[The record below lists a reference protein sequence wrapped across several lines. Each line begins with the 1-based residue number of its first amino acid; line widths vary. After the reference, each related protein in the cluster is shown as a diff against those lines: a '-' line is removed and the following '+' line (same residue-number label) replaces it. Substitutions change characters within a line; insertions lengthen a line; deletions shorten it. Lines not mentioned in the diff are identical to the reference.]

1 MCGLLH
7 EKKSL
12 ANMCLN
18 VLNLT
23 LINLTDTFRL
33 QSKWSVGVEKIKSY
47 FLIVSWP
54 SCSKIQKQSSRKVP
68 KVTSAEANT
77 LSAVCGCPVS
87 VCAVQ
92 PCHVQTDLQLTKT
105 QRHMRDRGFICS
117 NVIIRRLRLAK
128 AYIFGP
134 TFEFSHLNK

>member
-1 MCGLLH
+1 MH
-7 EKKSL
+7 
-12 ANMCLN
+12 
-18 VLNLT
+18 
-23 LINLTDTFRL
+23 INLTDTFRL
-33 QSKWSVGVEKIKSY
+33 QSKWSVGAEKIKSY

-54 SCSKIQKQSSRKVP
+54 SCSKIQKQCSRKVP

-77 LSAVCGCPVS
+77 LSAVCSCPVS

-117 NVIIRRLRLAK
+117 SVIIRRLRLVTWEKVLGRAWENNILMLK
-128 AYIFGP
+128 HTYLDQ
-134 TFEFSHLNK
+134 HLNFHI